1 MKRLRLAF
9 CAFLFLT
16 ACSRK
21 PDANT
26 LVMII
31 ESTPANLD
39 PRIGTDAWSER
50 IDMLIFDS
58 LVRRD
63 EHFNLQPSVA
73 ARWEIPDPLT
83 YIFHLRSGIRFHDGR
98 PLASRDVKW
107 TIDSMLN
114 GAVRSARAATYQYVE
129 RIDAPDDF
137 TVIFHLKE
145 PFAGLLWNLAD
156 GAFGIVP
163 YGSAA
168 GFSQQPIGS
177 GPFRFVSLQPDSE
190 VILERNPAYWD
201 AQRLPNIQRVRFAI
215 VPDTTTRALEL
226 RKGSG
231 DVALTALTPDMI
243 WTMRSDHSLEIEQA
257 PGTVYAYLAFNLR
270 DPILKDARVRQAIAY
285 AIDRRPMIEYL
296 WRGLVRPASSILPPQ
311 SWAYSDSGL
320 HYDHDLDRAR
330 QLLDAAGF
338 RPAGDGIRVH
348 LLMKTSNTDET
359 TRLLAA
365 VLQQQLRAVGIE
377 LDIRTMEFAA
387 FYSDV
392 TKGAFQLYSL
402 RWIGGNQD
410 PDIFEAV
417 FATSS
422 FPPRRANRGYYS
434 NPRIDALVAQG
445 RRELDQSKRAQIY
458 AQIQQILARDLPYIN
473 LWYLDNVLVH
483 TRRVQNLHLS
493 PSGDYDFLTT
503 AELSH

>member
-1 MKRLRLAF
+1 MKRLRFAF
-9 CAFLFLT
+9 CAFLFLA

-243 WTMRSDHSLEIEQA
+243 WTMRSDHSLQIEQA

-320 HYDHDLDRAR
+320 HYDHDVRRA
-330 QLLDAAGF
+330 QLLLDAAGF

-434 NPRIDALVAQG
+434 NPQIDALVAQG
-445 RRELDQSKRAQIY
+445 RRELDQSKRAQVY

-493 PSGDYDFLTT
+493 PSGDYDFLTSAT
-503 AELSH
+503 LGH